1 MKVRLLPYILIIIVT
16 ILQGCVIKTVNVYE
30 SEDVE
35 IRMTGSEFDV
45 LEGARAS
52 LK

>member
-1 MKVRLLPYILIIIVT
+1 MKKLLPLILIVT
-16 ILQGCVIKTVNVYE
+16 LIQSCVIKTVNIYD

-35 IRMTGSEFDV
+35 VHLVGSEWEI
-45 LEGARAS
+45 LPNATAK

>member
-1 MKVRLLPYILIIIVT
+1 M
-16 ILQGCVIKTVNVYE
+16 QGCVIKTVNVYE

-35 IRMTGSEFDV
+35 IHLVGSEWEI
-45 LEGARAS
+45 LPNATAK